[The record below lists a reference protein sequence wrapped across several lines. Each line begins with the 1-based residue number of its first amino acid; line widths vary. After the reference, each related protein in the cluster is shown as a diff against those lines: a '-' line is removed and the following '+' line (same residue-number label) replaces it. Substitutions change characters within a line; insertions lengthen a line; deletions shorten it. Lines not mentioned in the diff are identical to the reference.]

1 MTRKNLTNEM
11 KNNYMVFSPILA
23 EKLGINEAIILD
35 KIHKFMNGPKNK
47 NIHSGKHYVYNSYKN
62 WHTYI
67 FPFLSESTIKRAI
80 TRLEN
85 LKILESDNFNKLKFD
100 KTKHYTI
107 NYLKIDKIINDYES
121 ETENSV
127 IKVLNDKSEQFIRI
141 AKNELGSNSNISNEH
156 INKHQQES
164 QFEQDNTNMEY
175 NIISK

>member
-1 MTRKNLTNEM
+1 
-11 KNNYMVFSPILA
+11 MVFSPILA

-35 KIHKFMNGPKNK
+35 KIHKFMNSPKNK
-47 NIHSGKHYVYNSYKN
+47 NIHSGKNYVYNSYKK
-62 WHTYI
+62 WHTNI

-107 NYLKIDKIINDYES
+107 NYLKIDKIINDYEAESKIS
-121 ETENSV
+121 ELNLLNKKSKQV
-127 IKVLNDKSEQFIRI
+127 IRVSQ
-141 AKNELGSNSNISNEH
+141 NEPNSNSNISNEH